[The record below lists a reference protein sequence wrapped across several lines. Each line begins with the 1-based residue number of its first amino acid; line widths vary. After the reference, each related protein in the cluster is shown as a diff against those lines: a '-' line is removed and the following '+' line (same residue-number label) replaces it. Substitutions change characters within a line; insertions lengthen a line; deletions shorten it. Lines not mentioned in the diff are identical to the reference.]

1 MIDYPQWCRLKELAE
16 RDHLSA
22 AQIARALGLA
32 ARTVRKWL
40 KEPYRPR
47 KRVPRASVL
56 DPFKGLIMGMLKEHP
71 YSAVQVLTMLQDQ
84 GFSGGITTVKDYIQ
98 QIRPRSQEA
107 YLTLS
112 FAPGECAQVDWG
124 SWEMIG
130 VGNTRRRLSF
140 FVMVLGYSR
149 MLYVEFT
156 LGQSQEH
163 FLSCHRRAFE
173 FFGGVPAKIMCDNCK
188 TAVLSHPHGL
198 TPLLNPRY
206 ADFAGHYGFT
216 VKACNVRKAN
226 EKGIVENAVGY
237 VKHNFLAGRPLHE
250 FASLNPAADLWLEQT
265 ANVRIHGRTRRRPV
279 DLFVAEKTMLKPLP
293 LHPYDCALIDSALVD
308 RQFRVRIDGNRYSAP
323 AAYVGRK
330 LLLKLY
336 PERFCLYDGEKFV
349 AEHLRSYDRGQDIE
363 NPEHAQPVLERKRH
377 ADEQHLLK
385 RFLALSPQAETYYRH
400 LAERKLSWRLHL
412 RKIVALADVYGVE
425 KVARALA
432 DALVYQAFSSEY
444 IANILEQR
452 ERRLPEPG
460 PLHLTRKQDLL
471 DLQLPDP
478 DLSVYRTDTTLRS
491 SSSLRSTSAAQTNE
505 GANHDENK
513 A

>member
-1 MIDYPQWCRLKELAE
+1 MIDYVRWCRLKELAE
-16 RDHLSA
+16 RDHLKA
-22 AQIARALGLA
+22 TQIARALGLA

-47 KRVPRASVL
+47 KRVQRASVL
-56 DPFKGLIMGMLKEHP
+56 DAFKGQIMGMLKEHP

-98 QIRPRSQEA
+98 QIRPRGQEA

-112 FAPGECAQVDWG
+112 FTPGECAQVDWG
-124 SWEMIG
+124 SWEMIE

-163 FLSCHRRAFE
+163 FLACHRHAFE
-173 FFGGVPAKIMCDNCK
+173 FFGGVPAKVMCDNCK

-237 VKHNFLAGRPLHE
+237 VKHNFLAGRPIH
-250 FASLNPAADLWLEQT
+250 AVSSLGAAIALWLEQT

-279 DLFVAEKTMLKPLP
+279 DLFVAEKPLLKALP
-293 LHPYDCALIDSALVD
+293 PHPYDCASIDTALVNS
-308 RQFRVRIDGNRYSAP
+308 QFRVRVDGNRYSVP
-323 AAYVGRK
+323 AAYAGRK

-336 PERFCLYDGEKFV
+336 PERLCLYEGEKLV
-349 AEHLRSYDRGQDIE
+349 AEHLRSYERGQDFE
-363 NPEHAQPVLERKRH
+363 NPEHAQPVLARKRR
-377 ADEQHLLK
+377 ADEQHLVK
-385 RFLALSPQAETYYRH
+385 RFLALSPQAETYYRQ

-412 RKIVALADVYGVE
+412 RKIVALVDVYGAE

-432 DALVYQAFSSEY
+432 DALVFEAFSSEY
-444 IANILEQR
+444 IANILEQH
-452 ERRLPEPG
+452 ERRLPDPG
-460 PLHLTRKQDLL
+460 PLHLTHKQDLL
-471 DLQLPDP
+471 DLQMPEP
-478 DLSVYRTDTTLRS
+478 DLSVYETD
-491 SSSLRSTSAAQTNE
+491 AAQPKE
-505 GANHDENK
+505 GDNADETK